1 MKGLKITFP
10 FIAGAAD
17 YHQFAELQT
26 LLKNLTGKKPSYRE
40 LDDDPDNF
48 DGPTDVDREK
58 SKGTPVRHME
68 GETHTFYYALF
79 DIKKDQ
85 SQLETA

>member
-68 GETHTFYYALF
+68 GESRV
-79 DIKKDQ
+79 DKGSMPCSPSKQ
-85 SQLETA
+85 PSTAR